1 MSHSCHLQGRGL
13 SPQKKRH
20 TVANNRATFLLTETA
35 ELFFGVPRPLPRKT
49 LMIYLLVLLI
59 NLVPVTPASLYL
71 SPLRLMGQKDF
82 LANPH

>member
-1 MSHSCHLQGRGL
+1 MYHSCHLQGRGL
-13 SPQKKRH
+13 APQKKRH
-20 TVANNRATFLLTETA
+20 TVGNNRATFVLTETT
-35 ELFFGVPRPLPRKT
+35 ELFFGLPLPRKT

>member
-20 TVANNRATFLLTETA
+20 TVANNRATFLLTETT
-35 ELFFGVPRPLPRKT
+35 ELFFGVPHKT

-82 LANPH
+82 WANPH